1 MVARQT
7 GQHDATDPV
16 GALRQLLA
24 AVVARD
30 AEAII
35 DCYADR
41 EDLLVFVEGPRWQT
55 RGHQA
60 VARGWRDF
68 CTSGLWVR
76 RVEFTDGPHVHRRA
90 DPNGPADSSAGVASL
105 SGTVE
110 LDVVRPTGVETRV
123 PMRMTWVMMRE
134 PDRWRI
140 VHEHAS
146 QPGADPYG
154 IGDWLR
160 PEVAP

>member
-1 MVARQT
+1 MAAPQGGT
-7 GQHDATDPV
+7 HDATDPV
-16 GALRQLLA
+16 GALFRLLA

-30 AEAII
+30 ADGIV

-41 EDLLVFVEGPRWQT
+41 DDLRVYLEGPRWQT
-55 RGHQA
+55 VGHDA

-68 CTSGLWVR
+68 CSSGPRVR
-76 RVEFTDGPHVHRRA
+76 RVDLTDGPHLHSCDA
-90 DPNGPADSSAGVASL
+90 QQPHASVACL

-110 LDVVRPTGVETRV
+110 LDVVRPTGEQTRM
-123 PMRMTWVMMRE
+123 PMRMTWVMVRE

-146 QPGADPYG
+146 QPLADPYG
-154 IGDWLR
+154 TGDWLR
-160 PEVAP
+160 PETAP